1 MHSSSFNFQG
11 LSETALFALSEGKK
25 IPKLGAVLV
34 GMLPITM
41 DVLLRVLG
49 QAVVLVVAPPLG
61 LLSALLKEEKKKYR
75 EGLRKRT
82 LLPLPDSLR
91 IEMKSE

>member
-1 MHSSSFNFQG
+1 MLLEKTCSSYANFQG

-25 IPKLGAVLV
+25 IPKLGAVLI

-49 QAVVLVVAPPLG
+49 QAVVLVVAPSVG
-61 LLSALLKEEKKKYR
+61 LLSAVIKWFLDAMCSSIVMRNVNK
-75 EGLRKRT
+75 T
-82 LLPLPDSLR
+82 TNVQ
-91 IEMKSE
+91 I